1 MKYLISLKY
10 DGSKF
15 NGFQRQKNVRNVQ
28 KELENSLSNFYKEAV
43 LIKGAGRTDRGVH
56 ANDQKAHF
64 ETNRNIKG
72 LKKYLNSNL
81 VDIKIKSIKKVG
93 EDFHARFSVKS
104 KRYVYK
110 ITFNKKDDQRYYLY
124 QRNLD
129 INKMKECAK
138 LFVGTHDFRNFVS
151 GYRDD
156 YTTTIFKIK
165 FHYFFKRLYI
175 VFDGIGFYRYM
186 VRNLVGALIQV
197 GKNKVSIEEINNM
210 INCTTSKRTNTAPAN
225 GLYLVKI
232 TY

>member
-1 MKYLISLKY
+1 MKYLISFKY

-15 NGFQRQKNVRNVQ
+15 SGFQRQNDVRNVQ
-28 KELENSLSNFYKEAV
+28 KEMENTLSDFFKNEI

-56 ANDQKAHF
+56 ATDQKAHF
-64 ETNRNIKG
+64 ETNQSTKG
-72 LKKYLNSNL
+72 LKRYLNRNL
-81 VDIKIKSIKKVG
+81 TDIKVKKIKRVDSG
-93 EDFHARFSVKS
+93 FHARFSVKS

-110 ITFNKKDDQRYYLY
+110 ITFRKNDDSRYYLY
-124 QRNLD
+124 QRDLD
-129 INKMKECAK
+129 INKMKECSK

-151 GYRDD
+151 GYRED

-165 FHYFFKRLYI
+165 FYYFFKRLYI
-175 VFDGIGFYRYM
+175 VFDGVGFYRYM

-197 GKNKVSIEEINNM
+197 GKNKVSIEDINNM

-232 TY
+232 KY